1 MMRSLAFVVVIASA
15 SVMHAQDAASTPAPA
30 GGWRFRN
37 HVMPVLT
44 KAGCNQGACHGA
56 LAGKGGFK
64 LTLRGYDPEL
74 DYDVLTRQSVGRRI
88 NLAEPG
94 SSLILRKP
102 TMQTAH
108 GGGLRF
114 KPNSLEYRIIAEW
127 IAAGTPPPSPKDKE
141 VVALQV
147 EPKQATLAVGAE
159 TQLKVTARY
168 SDNSTADVT
177 RWVKFNS
184 NNEGV
189 ATVNEQGHVKI
200 NGSGE
205 AAVTLWYSSRV
216 LYATMTSPHPRQVP
230 AEAYSKFARRNYID
244 DFVLA
249 KWKSLNIQ
257 PSGDISDATFIRRA
271 FLDAAGILPT
281 AEEVEQFLADKSPD
295 KRAKLIDTLLERDEY
310 VDYWAYKWS
319 DLLLVSSRK
328 LRPTATRAFYN
339 WIRESVQQNK
349 PWDQF
354 ARDIFTSSGSTRQ
367 NGALN
372 YFVLHKDPIDL
383 TENVTQA
390 FLGQRLTCARCH
402 NHPLEKWT
410 QKQYY
415 QMANLF
421 SRVGIKNGDDPS
433 ESIIYAKASGDINH
447 PRLLR
452 PMTPAPLDGEAM
464 SLDSDADRRIH
475 FSKWLTSPGN
485 EMFARNIVNRV
496 WGTIMGK
503 GLADPI
509 DDVRATNPASNED
522 LFAAVSKDFVEHGFD
537 IKRLIRTIMNS
548 AAYQR
553 SAEANATNTDDNRYY
568 SKYVIRRLPAEVM
581 LDATSQ
587 VLGVPSAFPGF
598 PSGTRALQLPD
609 SQVAS
614 QYLTV
619 FGRPARVLCDASE
632 RSSDPSIGQALHI
645 INGDTLNK
653 KLSNPEGYIA
663 LLLRLGLSDSR
674 IIEHMTL
681 SAFSRYP
688 TDAEREQLGKAL
700 AESRLAKGTSEQQK
714 EARRQALEDMVWAM
728 LTSKEFIFNH

>member
-1 MMRSLAFVVVIASA
+1 MN
-15 SVMHAQDAASTPAPA
+15 PA
-30 GGWRFRN
+30 GGRDHLAAVLEHSDGRRTYEGGAVVGASDEIGAAARSPDYACRSRRYHLQGARESIYASSCQVRRAVRSRLSTAASNLSKSCSHDSFSILRYDEPLGLLAVLSLALPMAAQQTPPGGWSFRN
-37 HVMPVLT
+37 DVMPVLT
-44 KAGCNQGACHGA
+44 KSGCNQGACHGA

-88 NLAEPG
+88 NLADPAN
-94 SSLILRKP
+94 SLILRKP

-114 KPNSLEYRIIAEW
+114 KPNSLEYKIISEW

-147 EPKQATLAVGAE
+147 EPKQATLNVGAE
-159 TQLKVTARY
+159 AQLKVTARY

-177 RWVKFNS
+177 HWVKFNS

-189 ATVNEQGHVKI
+189 ASVDDSGRVKI

-205 AAVTLWYSSRV
+205 AAVTLWFSSRV
-216 LYATMTSPHPRQVP
+216 LYATMTSPYPNQIP
-230 AEAYSKFARRNYID
+230 ADAYSKFPRNNYID
-244 DFVLA
+244 DHVLA

-257 PSGDISDATFIRRA
+257 PSGEISDATFMRRA

-281 AEEVEQFLADKSPD
+281 AEEVERFLADKSSD
-295 KRAKLIDTLLERDEY
+295 RRAKLIDALLEREEY

-328 LRPTATRAFYN
+328 LRPAATRAFYN

-372 YFVLHKDPIDL
+372 YYVLHKDPIEL

-421 SRVGIKNGDDPS
+421 SRVGIKNGDDPA
-433 ESIIYAKASGDINH
+433 ESIIFAKASGDINH

-452 PMTPAPLDGEAM
+452 PMTPTPLDGESM
-464 SLDSDADRRIH
+464 PLDVETDRRIH
-475 FSKWLTSPGN
+475 FAKWLTSPKN
-485 EMFARNIVNRV
+485 DMFARNVVNRV

-509 DDVRATNPASNED
+509 DDVRATNPASNEE
-522 LFAAVSKDFVEHGFD
+522 LFKAVSKDFVEHGYD

-553 SAEANATNTDDNRYY
+553 SADANCDEQ
-568 SKYVIRRLPAEVM
+568 RR
-581 LDATSQ
+581 
-587 VLGVPSAFPGF
+587 
-598 PSGTRALQLPD
+598 
-609 SQVAS
+609 
-614 QYLTV
+614 
-619 FGRPARVLCDASE
+619 
-632 RSSDPSIGQALHI
+632 
-645 INGDTLNK
+645 
-653 KLSNPEGYIA
+653 
-663 LLLRLGLSDSR
+663 
-674 IIEHMTL
+674 
-681 SAFSRYP
+681 
-688 TDAEREQLGKAL
+688 
-700 AESRLAKGTSEQQK
+700 
-714 EARRQALEDMVWAM
+714 
-728 LTSKEFIFNH
+728 